1 MDRRSGAL
9 GLHDPRGA
17 IACLNSAMR
26 RRGREDDEKKGNG
39 SRQSRFRCETTRRWR
54 NKIGPTKLHVYYP
67 VYQQVFLRA
76 GTPPRNRLRG
86 ARPPCGSA
94 RPIGSAPR
102 TRRRMERG
110 VLARARARR
119 ASCRGSR
126 AGGFVEREPR
136 QNPRKVCANIGSST
150 AMNARGTHQ
159 TLTRYVRR
167 AGGVDMG
174 LRERVWENAASRAC
188 ASSSET
194 RRVSTGSV
202 STYNVA

>member
-39 SRQSRFRCETTRRWR
+39 SRQSRFRCETTRRQR
-54 NKIGPTKLHVYYP
+54 NEIGPTKLHVYRIFP
-67 VYQQVFLRA
+67 REKCHQQVLPTS
-76 GTPPRNRLRG
+76 TPPRNRLRG
-86 ARPPCGSA
+86 ARPPRGSA
-94 RPIGSAPR
+94 RPVGSAPR

-174 LRERVWENAASRAC
+174 LRERVRDNAASRVC
-188 ASSSET
+188 ASWSET
-194 RRVSTGSV
+194 QSGMR
-202 STYNVA
+202 

>member
-1 MDRRSGAL
+1 MG
-9 GLHDPRGA
+9 
-17 IACLNSAMR
+17 
-26 RRGREDDEKKGNG
+26 EKT
-39 SRQSRFRCETTRRWR
+39 TTRKATGVVRVVFGAKRPADGR

-67 VYQQVFLRA
+67 VHQQVFLRA

-174 LRERVWENAASRAC
+174 LRERVWENAASQAC

-194 RRVSTGSV
+194 RRVSTGR
-202 STYNVA
+202 TPTCY